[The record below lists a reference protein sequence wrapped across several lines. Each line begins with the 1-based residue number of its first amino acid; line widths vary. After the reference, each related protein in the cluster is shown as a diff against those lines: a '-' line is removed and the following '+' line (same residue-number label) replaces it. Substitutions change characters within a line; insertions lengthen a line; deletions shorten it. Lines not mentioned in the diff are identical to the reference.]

1 MLSVDNQGM
10 SHNDAR
16 SSLAL
21 RLGAN
26 SDRHGDVP
34 CQHGT
39 SRYVPS
45 QVLWEVSLR
54 NEASEYLRMNI
65 LEQRKRA
72 FAWLV
77 ENVDHGNKAAA
88 GRRIGK
94 DSSYVGR
101 LLSAPNANGHRNI
114 EAKLIH
120 AIHEGY
126 GKPDGWLDTFDPK
139 TGNAKEES
147 LRPTSDDNDL
157 KALQMVVA
165 ELVRVMVSS
174 APGEAR
180 AFSALLKARAD
191 ADNFSTETA
200 GLVKEVLR
208 TVELGQ
214 RRAEAAVERASQQDV
229 ARKAS

>member
-1 MLSVDNQGM
+1 MLSVDSQATFHNV
-10 SHNDAR
+10 SH
-16 SSLAL
+16 SPLVL
-21 RLGAN
+21 RLEAN
-26 SDRHGDVP
+26 SGKHGVVP
-34 CQHGT
+34 CSYRT
-39 SRYVPS
+39 CRYVPR
-45 QVLWEVSLR
+45 QVLGEVSLR
-54 NEASEYLRMNI
+54 NEASEHSGMDI

-77 ENVDHGNKAAA
+77 ATVDNGNKAAA

-101 LLSAPNANGHRNI
+101 MLSAPKANGHRNI
-114 EAKLIH
+114 EAKLID
-120 AIHEGY
+120 AIHRGY
-126 GKPDGWLDTFDPK
+126 DKPDGWLDTFDPK

-147 LRPTSDDNDL
+147 PRPTSADNDVR
-157 KALQMVVA
+157 ALQMVVA

-229 ARKAS
+229 VRKAS